1 MSLEASNHKLDI
13 PDGGTITVAPPLD
26 ANDALSLLELKVLDH
41 FALEVPGSEQE
52 GSVKA
57 KQLNHPNSRTI
68 AGVDP
73 DGSDLVFVVV
83 LQGHCRPVRGGGT
96 TGWVFSPCPI

>member
-13 PDGGTITVAPPLD
+13 SDPGIFITTTGALPLD
-26 ANDALSLLELKVLDH
+26 ANDALSLLELKVLDP
-41 FALEVPGSEQE
+41 ALPVPGSEQE

-57 KQLNHPNSRTI
+57 KQLNHPNSRTTG
-68 AGVDP
+68 GVDP

-83 LQGHCRPVRGGGT
+83 LQAHCRPV
-96 TGWVFSPCPI
+96 